1 MIGFYAA
8 VSFVGCGCFGIMG
21 KSVIKI
27 ELDVQNEEL
36 LNYMVSEGIIDLSSV
51 REQLEMAKKKE
62 YLAKHQFQIW
72 QGKDGKWRT
81 YLPDK
86 EKERRLVKKSTRE
99 AIEDAIVEYY
109 KRESENPTIR
119 DVFEEWNDRRLELQ
133 KISKATHMRN
143 QQFFDRHYLEFGK
156 RKIKS
161 VSEDEWQNFLEEQI
175 PQYNLSSKAFA
186 GLKGITKGL
195 LKRAKKRK
203 LINYNIDEM
212 FGDLDVSDVEFKKI
226 IKEDYEEVY
235 DEEESDK
242 IIGYLR
248 DNLDCANI
256 GILLMFVTG
265 IRVGELVALKHED
278 FEANTFKI
286 RRTETRYRDENGQY
300 VLEIK
305 NFPKSQA
312 GVRTVIIPRDYEWL
326 CNKIKLL
333 NPFGEF
339 VFVNPD
345 THDRLSAQAIRQRLY
360 RICEKLNIY
369 QKSPHKIRK
378 TYGTILLDNHV
389 DSKLIMGQMGHT
401 SILCTENHYHRNR
414 RSLAN
419 KTAILSEIPDLQ
431 AK

>member
-1 MIGFYAA
+1 MFYYAA
-8 VSFVGCGCFGIMG
+8 VSLMGCGCFSIME

-119 DVFEEWNDRRLELQ
+119 DVFEEWNNRRLELQ

-143 QQFFDRHYLEFGK
+143 QQFFDRHYLAFGQ

-175 PQYNLSSKAFA
+175 PQHNLSSKAFA

-265 IRVGELVALKHED
+265 IRVGD
-278 FEANTFKI
+278 DDDKI
-286 RRTETRYRDENGQY
+286 RLNQRKPSKYKGLSRFGPEKNLQRINKFMKERPIFYKNLIQMKENFRFYLRCFYCITKVVILQFNSENRTELARNG
-300 VLEIK
+300 
-305 NFPKSQA
+305 
-312 GVRTVIIPRDYEWL
+312 
-326 CNKIKLL
+326 
-333 NPFGEF
+333 
-339 VFVNPD
+339 
-345 THDRLSAQAIRQRLY
+345 
-360 RICEKLNIY
+360 
-369 QKSPHKIRK
+369 
-378 TYGTILLDNHV
+378 
-389 DSKLIMGQMGHT
+389 
-401 SILCTENHYHRNR
+401 
-414 RSLAN
+414 
-419 KTAILSEIPDLQ
+419 
-431 AK
+431 